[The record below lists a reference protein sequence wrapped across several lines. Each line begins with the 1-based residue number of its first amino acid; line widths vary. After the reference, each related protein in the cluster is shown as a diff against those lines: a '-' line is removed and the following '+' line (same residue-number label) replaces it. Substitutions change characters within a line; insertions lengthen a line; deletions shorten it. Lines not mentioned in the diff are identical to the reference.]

1 MIFDKKKPLY
11 AAYRGALGSMYLSL
25 SPKHKKIIRIIV
37 AVVVAVLMFFG
48 AERAGAAGT
57 IYVPGDYSTIQTA
70 EEAANNGDTIIVGDG
85 CYAENVLVNKS
96 DLTIKSQNARG
107 AIVTA
112 ADPNKSVFEL
122 NRNRTTISG
131 FTIEG
136 ATNAAGIAVKYFST
150 ENKISNNEFAGNKY
164 GIHISLYSYL
174 NEMTGNIFKET
185 NDYGLYLQEA
195 FDSGSGATR
204 KSSANNIYLNDFY
217 SKIFAGSGWPYYNFW
232 KTGEEINYQY
242 AGGYHKN
249 RLGNYYLYYDGTDDN
264 SDGIGEKAQVL
275 NGETDNYPLIK
286 PLSNYEILTEEPDWT
301 FAVLTDLH
309 IGWGIP
315 DYGKPGYEE
324 SDNEPGQD
332 YYLTDRLNAA
342 VEWINQHHNDV
353 DRNIKFVA
361 ILGDITDTAEYSE
374 FLKAREILNKLEIP
388 YIPLIGN
395 HDIVPYVSKANYDP
409 DDRAW
414 GPITRGIGETRKDG
428 EPMGDVLFEKVFW
441 TENQKNTDKINA
453 LFGSNNFK
461 KQPTGTDK
469 YQNYEFDYNGI
480 KFLGLD
486 FASRNETEELMSPFN
501 AELNNGS
508 EEWLNETID
517 NNQEKTIVFTHYPLS
532 ENAGGFYPGGDSKK
546 IRDSFGVLN
555 VLNLAGHTHMN
566 YEKKE
571 SINFDVRE
579 TEALSQVPFLD
590 YKNSGEF
597 IRLVKIKKTDGNTQ
611 IEPNIFI
618 KEFPS
623 AINPYIMMFPGI
635 VSTAQPTT
643 FMAGYKNR
651 TKDEITGF
659 TWQFDDGEE
668 YATENN
674 FYVKPLNI
682 VGTRKVKLT
691 VRDIYGNS
699 ESVNWNFEVGEKA
712 NTPRKMIMV
721 NGMLIP
727 MMNTG
732 IDLRDP
738 KNGQNTTE
746 WVAISKNDYKLIGG
760 LNTHFEAAEADIDIS
775 DFVGDTDTE
784 ENKSFMHMDN
794 WPAVIENNK
803 ILYIPSTGKGQVYI
817 CPQADSLAKVQ
828 PNCQDAT
835 ILTVGETK
843 NGMTVSQI
851 DYLGQPYYQVYGITG
866 TGGGELNSTT
876 NKNLEEQIEVTKLEY
891 DGENI
896 LAKIAADIG
905 DKNPPLLLSELK
917 QDKINLTKYL
927 SEIKRLL
934 WPWQTKKLVY
944 KLKFLES
951 IGNEWQ
957 GKKIKVWFN
966 FEAAQEK

>member
-1 MIFDKKKPLY
+1 
-11 AAYRGALGSMYLSL
+11 
-25 SPKHKKIIRIIV
+25 
-37 AVVVAVLMFFG
+37 MFFG

-57 IYVPGDYSTIQTA
+57 IYVPGDYSTIQAA
-70 EEAANNGDTIIVGDG
+70 EEAANSGDTIIVGDG

-107 AIVTA
+107 AIITA

-131 FTIEG
+131 LTIEG
-136 ATNAAGIAVKYFST
+136 ATTASGVAIKYFST
-150 ENKISNNEFAGNKY
+150 ENKITNNEFFGNEY

-264 SDGIGEKAQVL
+264 SDGVGEKPQAL

-286 PLSNYEILTEEPDWT
+286 PLSNYKILTEEPDWT

-315 DYGKPGYEE
+315 DYGKPGYGE

-332 YYLTDRLNAA
+332 YYLTDRLNGA
-342 VEWINQHHNDV
+342 VEWINQHRNDA
-353 DRNIKFVA
+353 DRNIKFVV

-414 GPITRGIGETRKDG
+414 GPIIRGIGETRKDG

-441 TENQKNTDKINA
+441 TDNLTNTNKINA
-453 LFGSNNFK
+453 LFGVDNFK

-469 YQNYEFDYNGI
+469 YQNYEFNYNGI

-486 FASRNETEELMSPFN
+486 FASRNEIEELTSPFN

-579 TEALSQVPFLD
+579 TEAVSQVPFLD

-597 IRLVKIKKTDGNTQ
+597 IRLVKVKKTGGNLQ

-623 AINPYIMMFPGI
+623 AINPYIMMFPEI
-635 VSTAQPTT
+635 ASTAQPTT

-651 TKDEITGF
+651 TKDEIAGF

-668 YATENN
+668 YVTENN

-682 VGTRKVKLT
+682 VGTRKVRLT

-699 ESVNWNFEVGEKA
+699 ESVNWNFEVGEKT

-746 WVAISKNDYKLIGG
+746 WVTISKNDYKLIGG

-775 DFVGDTDTE
+775 DFVGDTDTV

-794 WPAVIENNK
+794 WPDVIENNK

-828 PNCQDAT
+828 PDCQDAT